1 MRFIIPFLLIFPLL
15 SLSSAVYKSNSIAQI
30 LSEESALTKEGYEVE
45 LLDNVTTFYQDG
57 VLLKKT
63 TIDGNSKIIEENGST
78 TVIEYAENGNIL
90 SETTS
95 KGNDV
100 TIKRYEYSED
110 GILNRV
116 IETEGDEVK
125 AIYSYDYSPLTNL
138 SALYYDEDGKSV
150 SYISP
155 SSFSYNHE
163 VPVKVTEYPGLL
175 LREEYSSSSKR
186 SAESN
191 EDGSFTLTEETSSST
206 TKSKYSSLGLIE
218 KREVFD
224 TSGALL
230 KSEEYEYIDND
241 LISSSILEGDTLTKS
256 TYTDGSLTS
265 QAIYNKGTLTKERE
279 YRGDKSFYETQYK
292 NGKAYARLLYDSD
305 GMRVLSLEML

>member
-57 VLLKKT
+57 DLLKKT
-63 TIDGNSKIIEENGST
+63 TIDGNSKIIEENGTT

-116 IETEGDEVK
+116 IETRGGEVK
-125 AIYSYDYSPLTNL
+125 SIFSYDYSPLTNL

-175 LREEYSSSSKR
+175 LREEYSRSNKR

-191 EDGSFTLTEETSSST
+191 EDGSFTLTEETSSGT

-224 TSGALL
+224 TSGALI

-265 QAIYNKGTLTKERE
+265 QAIYNKGTLTKKRE
-279 YRGDKSFYETQYK
+279 YRDDKSFYETQYK